1 MSCQNSTDSQIA
13 QNNETYY
20 FYCAVKNSM
29 VDYRDCQ
36 KCKNNQYKPR

>member
-1 MSCQNSTDSQIA
+1 MTCTNSTDSQIA

-20 FYCAVKNSM
+20 FCCYEKNAM

>member
-1 MSCQNSTDSQIA
+1 MSCQNSQDSQLA

-20 FYCAVKNSM
+20 FCCYNKNSM

-36 KCKNNQYKPR
+36 KCKENQFKPR